1 MNENEEEE
9 RPLFSVGMI
18 ADIQYAPIP
27 DGFSFSGNP
36 RYYRHALVAT
46 QRAFET
52 FRNYDSN
59 NNNNNNNNNN
69 SHDHDH
75 DHDHDHETNGSANA
89 AVAGGGV
96 DLVVNLGDIIDGKCQ
111 NIEHHGG
118 TPLEPPS
125 LETQTEPTKRNSDD
139 DDDQEATTTEVL
151 PNTDRRHHPG
161 MLSLLEVESAM
172 NPFSSPND
180 TNNNNN
186 NNVDTSDDADTA
198 TATTTTTNNNNNTN
212 NNTNTPPRTK
222 PPQKRTMLHSY
233 GNHCLYNLNR
243 TELREKL
250 GIPFRIEHKDSPP
263 PTGLGTVCDLLNAN
277 NSNSNIND
285 NNNMHDGDNTNDAA
299 AAAAAIGDNDGDLV
313 GYYSHV
319 HPPQQQQQQ
328 YPTNGNGNGNTSIKF
343 VVLDGY
349 DVCLMRRCPE
359 NSRKRTAAVEIL
371 QRENGINYRKG
382 NGNENSP
389 EGLEGLQKRFVAF
402 NGAVGPT
409 QLRWLRDEL
418 EATRQLNNI
427 NNNNNNNSN
436 NRHDQKV
443 IVLSHQPIHPESS
456 NPVCLIWNYDR
467 VLHVLREYSDVVVA
481 SFAGHAH
488 RGGYARDEPSGI
500 HFRVVEA
507 VLESEPPTA
516 TFGVLGVYR
525 DKLVLEG
532 HGDCESAV
540 YEYE

>member
-1 MNENEEEE
+1 MKEEEQQQQNE
-9 RPLFSVGMI
+9 RPLFAVGMI
-18 ADIQYAPIP
+18 ADIQYAPVP

-46 QRAFET
+46 KRAFQT
-52 FRNYDSN
+52 FRNYNTSN
-59 NNNNNNNNNN
+59 
-69 SHDHDH
+69 DTDG
-75 DHDHDHETNGSANA
+75 DTDDI
-89 AVAGGGV
+89 VGGV

-111 NIEHHGG
+111 EIERNGG
-118 TPLEPPS
+118 EPPP
-125 LETQTEPTKRNSDD
+125 LALALALATQKGETN
-139 DDDQEATTTEVL
+139 
-151 PNTDRRHHPG
+151 NRHHPG
-161 MLSLLEVESAM
+161 MMSLLEVESAM
-172 NPFSSPND
+172 EPFSSLNDND
-180 TNNNNN
+180 TNASTNANANNHFDNNNN
-186 NNVDTSDDADTA
+186 HDNNVDNNNGKNKNAGT
-198 TATTTTTNNNNNTN
+198 TTTTTNNNNNN
-212 NNTNTPPRTK
+212 NNTNNDPPRTTK
-222 PPQKRTMLHSY
+222 QQPKQKQRPILHSY

-263 PTGLGTVCDLLNAN
+263 PTGRGTICDLIN
-277 NSNSNIND
+277 NN
-285 NNNMHDGDNTNDAA
+285 NNNMHNMHTSSNDSENDNNANDAA
-299 AAAAAIGDNDGDLV
+299 ATDTTSTARSAAAIGDNDGDLV

-319 HPPQQQQQQ
+319 HPPQQQQHPQC
-328 YPTNGNGNGNTSIKF
+328 PTNDGNGNTSSIKF

-349 DVCLMRRCPE
+349 DVCLMRRCPQQ
-359 NSRKRTAAVEIL
+359 SSKRKAAVEIL
-371 QRENGINYRKG
+371 QRENGTNYRKG

-402 NGAVGPT
+402 NGAVGPA
-409 QLRWLRDEL
+409 QLQWLRHEL
-418 EATRQLNNI
+418 EATRQLNN
-427 NNNNNNNSN
+427 NNSSSSSG

-467 VLHVLREYSDVVVA
+467 VLGVLREYSDVVVA

-488 RGGYARDEPSGI
+488 RGGYARDGCSGI

-516 TFGVLGVYR
+516 TFGVLEVYR
-525 DKLVLEG
+525 DRLVLRG

-540 YEYE
+540 YEYEHDRTNT